1 MRLLGLM
8 GLAGA
13 GKDTV
18 ADILTCLAPMDR
30 RAFADALRLEI
41 AEAFGLDV
49 RVLQERALR
58 EMPLSQLALRR
69 CSDAEFA
76 DWATDLHGEPSV
88 SPRRIMRRWGDWRRW
103 QRADYWLTRAE
114 QARVAAIFDGHQ
126 AQLWTDVR
134 YPNEAAWIR
143 QRGGMLWRIV
153 RPGLAQD
160 RTHDSETAADDIEA
174 DAVIVNDSTID
185 QLRMRVVDLAD
196 ALDEAE

>member
-18 ADILTCLAPMDR
+18 ADILVTLAPMDR
-30 RAFADALRLEI
+30 RAFADALRIEI
-41 AEAFGLDV
+41 ADAFGIDV
-49 RVLQERALR
+49 RVLQDRALR
-58 EMPLSQLALRR
+58 EKPLSQLALSR
-69 CSDAEFA
+69 CSDLGFIV
-76 DWATDLHGEPSV
+76 WAKELYREPSV

-134 YPNEAAWIR
+134 YPNEANWVR
-143 QRGGMLWRIV
+143 SRGGMLWRIV
-153 RPGLAQD
+153 RPGLEQD
-160 RTHDSETAADDIEA
+160 RSHDSETAADRIEA
-174 DAVIVNDSTID
+174 DATILNAGSLD
-185 QLRMRVVDLAD
+185 ELRMRVVDLAD
-196 ALDEAE
+196 ALEGAE

>member
-30 RAFADALRLEI
+30 RAFADALRIEI
-41 AEAFGLDV
+41 AEAFGVDV

-58 EMPLSQLALRR
+58 EKPLLQLSLRR
-69 CSDAEFA
+69 CSDAEFVA
-76 DWATDLHGEPSV
+76 WATDLQGEPDV
-88 SPRRIMRRWGDWRRW
+88 SPRRIMRRWGDWRRS

-114 QARVAAIFDGHQ
+114 QARVAAIFDGHH

-134 YPNEAAWIR
+134 YPNEADWVR
-143 QRGGMLWRIV
+143 TRGGMLWRIV
-153 RPGLAQD
+153 RPGLEQD
-160 RTHDSETAADDIEA
+160 RSHDSETAADRIEA
-174 DAVIVNDSTID
+174 DATILNAGSID
-185 QLRMRVVDLAD
+185 ELRMRVVDLAD
-196 ALDEAE
+196 ALEGAE

>member
-18 ADILTCLAPMDR
+18 ADMLVTLAPMDR
-30 RAFADALRLEI
+30 RAFADALRAEI
-41 AEAFGLDV
+41 AEAFGIDV
-49 RVLQERALR
+49 RVLQDRALR
-58 EMPLSQLALRR
+58 EKPLSQLALSR
-69 CSDAEFA
+69 CSDLGFIV
-76 DWATDLHGEPSV
+76 WANELYREPSV

-134 YPNEAAWIR
+134 YPNEANWVR
-143 QRGGMLWRIV
+143 SRGGMLWRIV
-153 RPGLAQD
+153 RPGLEQD
-160 RTHDSETAADDIEA
+160 RSHDSETAADRIEA
-174 DAVIVNDSTID
+174 DATILNAGSLD
-185 QLRMRVVDLAD
+185 ELRMRVVDLAD
-196 ALDEAE
+196 ALEGAE

>member
-18 ADILTCLAPMDR
+18 ADILVTLAPMDR
-30 RAFADALRLEI
+30 RAFADALRIEI
-41 AEAFGLDV
+41 ADAFGIDV
-49 RVLQERALR
+49 RVLQDRALR
-58 EMPLSQLALRR
+58 EKPLSQLALSR
-69 CSDAEFA
+69 CSDLGFVV
-76 DWATDLHGEPSV
+76 WAKELYREPSV

-134 YPNEAAWIR
+134 YPNEANWVR
-143 QRGGMLWRIV
+143 SRGGMLWRIV
-153 RPGLAQD
+153 RPGLEQD
-160 RTHDSETAADDIEA
+160 RSHDSETAADRIEA
-174 DAVIVNDSTID
+174 DATILNAGSLD
-185 QLRMRVVDLAD
+185 ELRMRVVDLAD
-196 ALDEAE
+196 ALEGAE